1 MGFRD
6 KGDGDQKAERLNLPA
21 IGTHRIAI
29 ETFEGFKTREYGVI
43 PRVSYRIVKSSSHE
57 AGTLCGD
64 AWWVNH
70 KKPQVAKYNTGDF
83 WQFIRA
89 AVQSLSGDPANQELV
104 YSTADDMAELDP
116 KARGEEAL
124 VSPKDEKREHPARGL
139 VLDVQVWQ
147 EGDFMKRRYKGVSQD
162 EAAIEKTRRWI
173 ESDEVQAIGA
183 YVVSDDDEPGDAP
196 QTQRQ
201 REERQR
207 EERQPAREEQTEQPK
222 KRLLGRRNAPPV
234 DDDIPF

>member
-6 KGDGDQKAERLNLPA
+6 KGDGATKAERLSLPS

-29 ETFEGFKTREYGVI
+29 ENFEGFKTREYGVI
-43 PRVSYRIVKSSSHE
+43 PRVSYRIVKSAAHE
-57 AGTLCGD
+57 AGTLVGD

-70 KKPQVAKYNTGDF
+70 KKAQVAKYNTGDF
-83 WQFIRA
+83 WQFVRA
-89 AVQSLSGDPANQELV
+89 CVASLNGDPADQEDV
-104 YSTADDMAELDP
+104 YDTADDMAELD
-116 KARGEEAL
+116 KDARGEEAL

-147 EGDFMKRRYKGVSQD
+147 EGDFMKRRYKGVPQNEED
-162 EAAIEKTRRWI
+162 MARVRKWI

-183 YVVSDDDEPGDAP
+183 YVVSEDDEPGDA
-196 QTQRQ
+196 TRSS
-201 REERQR
+201 REERT
-207 EERQPAREEQTEQPK
+207 ERPRRDEQTEQPK
-222 KRLLGRRNAPPV
+222 RRLLGRRNAPSNAP